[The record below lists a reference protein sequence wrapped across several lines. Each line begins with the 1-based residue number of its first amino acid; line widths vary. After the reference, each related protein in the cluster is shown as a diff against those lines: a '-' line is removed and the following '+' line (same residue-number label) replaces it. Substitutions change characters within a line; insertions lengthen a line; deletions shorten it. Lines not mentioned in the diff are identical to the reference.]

1 MKIRETKSKRGKW
14 RCPMLCLPPT
24 TVPSVLAVGTREDF
38 YPICSNPSH
47 PHVPPLFLP
56 PRQPSTPACVRAFAC
71 LCECVRICVY
81 VCACVRAARHNGMHS
96 PPQILL
102 PPALQTSPASS
113 HPAPSHFTLHNTSHN
128 TRHPHPVRPS
138 PSCLADDATRRRR
151 PLARLRTCRDCTAG
165 SRARCRR
172 RRCPR

>member
-1 MKIRETKSKRGKW
+1 MAMPNAVSPAHHRSFRFGC
-14 RCPMLCLPPT
+14 RHARRFLPYLFKPFPSSRAAFVSPSPT
-24 TVPSVLAVGTREDF
+24 TFHS
-38 YPICSNPSH
+38 
-47 PHVPPLFLP
+47 
-56 PRQPSTPACVRAFAC
+56 CVRACVCMFV
-71 LCECVRICVY
+71 CECVRICVY